1 MFVVALTGG
10 IGCGKSS
17 VSDRL
22 GALGAGIVDTDLLSR
37 ELTVAGSPVLAQIVA
52 TFGNGMLHPDGAL
65 DRAALRQCVFKNPD
79 ARTQLESILHPAIK
93 TLMLERLARLTTPY
107 AVLVIPLLF
116 ETGQQTLADR
126 VLVVDVPESIQIERV
141 RRRSGLP
148 EDEIRRIIAS
158 QTPRHERLARA
169 DDRLDNSGDPAAL
182 DALIQPLHARYLLLA
197 DMRHT
202 QKV

>member
-37 ELTVAGSPVLAQIVA
+37 ELTVAGSPVLARIAA

-65 DRAALRQCVFKNPD
+65 DRAALRDCVFKNPD

-93 TLMLERLARLTTPY
+93 TLMLERLAQLTTPY

-158 QTPRHERLARA
+158 QIPRRERLERA
-169 DDRLDNSGDPAAL
+169 DEIIDNSGDLVAL
-182 DALIQPLHARYLLLA
+182 EAQIQPLHARYLLLA
-197 DMRHT
+197 DMQHI
-202 QKV
+202 QKM